1 MELYRICEKEV
12 DTLIYTSNM
21 MIITNMR
28 KIKDNYSTLLKT
40 EQLLNFDG
48 FLLKYYSSLFIR

>member
-21 MIITNMR
+21 MIIANMR
-28 KIKDNYSTLLKT
+28 KIKESY
-40 EQLLNFDG
+40 
-48 FLLKYYSSLFIR
+48 